1 MGGQV
6 SDSDF
11 QLSAQLLKNNSE
23 DHIKNL
29 VERHCLEPSN
39 ITSSIVTAFN
49 TTALNSTQDGNVIT
63 DYDYGN
69 VTAGGNVENSLYC
82 TECVPLPYEGILPP
96 NALNWYSPLH
106 WWDFG
111 LIIVA
116 LSVQFRLKTIDDVS

>member
-49 TTALNSTQDGNVIT
+49 TTALNSTQDGNVLT
-63 DYDYGN
+63 DYDYGDA
-69 VTAGGNVENSLYC
+69 TAGGNVENSLYC

-96 NALNWYSPLH
+96 NALDWYSPLH